1 MQAMEPVVCRRARPL
16 LGTLVDVQAEGPDA
30 EVAVVAAFEEIAAV
44 HALLSFHAYDSE
56 LQAIN
61 RATPGTRLTAD
72 HRTLAVL
79 RLAAALH
86 DASARA
92 FDCRVGTA
100 QALADARFPVAFAG
114 DIVIKQT
121 DASMDLGG
129 IAKGYAVD
137 RAIEVMRVHAIE
149 RAVVNAGG
157 DLRHHGVRP
166 MVVQVRA
173 PRNAASIA
181 TTVTLDNAALASSTA
196 GGLGARVDG
205 ASRIRDADRIDLPA
219 LAGATVQ
226 APTCMLADALTK
238 VVLATRGITHPLLHQ
253 EGVAVVVYSPA

>member
-1 MQAMEPVVCRRARPL
+1 MEPAVFRRARPL

-30 EVAVVAAFEEIAAV
+30 EVAVAAAFNEIAAV
-44 HALLSFHAYDSE
+44 HALLSFHAHSSE

-61 RATPGTRLTAD
+61 RAVPGARLRVD
-72 HRTLAVL
+72 SRTLAVL
-79 RLAAALH
+79 HLACALH

-100 QALADARFPVAFAG
+100 QALADARFPVVFDG
-114 DIVIKQT
+114 DILIKQT

-137 RAIEVMRVHAIE
+137 RAIEVMRALATE

-157 DLRHHGVRP
+157 DLRHHGARP
-166 MVVQVRA
+166 MTVQVRE
-173 PRNAASIA
+173 PRNAARIVA
-181 TTVTLDNAALASSTA
+181 TVMLDNAALASSTA
-196 GGLGARVDG
+196 GGLGADAESV
-205 ASRIRDADRIDLPA
+205 SRLHNAERISLPA
-219 LAGATVQ
+219 FAGATVL

-238 VVLATRGITHPLLHQ
+238 VVLATGDVAHPLLGQ
-253 EGVAVVVYSPA
+253 YGAAVAVYSAR